1 MPKTLI
7 IGMGISAVAF
17 LQSMNLTLDDKV
29 TTTGGPELWRRVG
42 GDHQMGQ
49 PAPLLRGNLLSGP
62 RNFDAPPIPG
72 QNFMLAKDFAQLLE
86 KHLHEKSQVGL
97 PGEWVENIAPTGSG
111 GYSVT
116 IRRGSVSSHPVFD
129 NVIIAVGPG
138 PARPLMAGD
147 DGKLAV
153 DVQSMGGHVIG
164 GTEFMSPTW
173 TMPGKGGAGIV
184 AVYGGSATAAWAV
197 ELAILRRMHV
207 TLWFTRSGEGKD
219 AWNVEKRFSEAFPP
233 GERNTGVERET
244 KDVRK
249 VLKLKDVRFHKL
261 KIASSF
267 VMLELLD
274 ERGMTVLHP
283 VDLLVY
289 ALGSA
294 HAANAGLQ
302 QMLAK
307 ELLSSLVPFYDRNFA
322 ISSKP
327 ALLGVGT
334 TDRSLMI
341 VGSAMS
347 SSGGFNVDKLFDKL
361 GAEEKALIGKLA
373 PYKDI
378 SESLPPAAR
387 PTEGIA
393 MVMAGIEAL
402 NTFMPATPAPSGRE
416 RSYNPPK
423 NITAM
428 KTGSSPLERGAPN
441 PAHGQIQTHALD
453 FKWDIN
459 FNTSN
464 RTQLAAYLAQT
475 TDLTPLAAN
484 LAVALI
490 VRLRA
495 QARNPL
501 GLTNDQVN
509 FIIQRADW
517 FADAQQKY
525 NQNLDQRRK
534 DYDHRWGADWYL
546 NVLVDLMTQDPD
558 QASYWQKA
566 GIHCDPRRS

>member
-17 LQSMNLTLDDKV
+17 LQSMNRTGDDHV
-29 TTTGGPELWRRVG
+29 TTAGGPELWQRVG
-42 GDHQMGQ
+42 GDHKMGQ
-49 PAPLLRGNLLSGP
+49 PTPLLTGNLLSGP
-62 RNFDAPPIPG
+62 RKFDAPPVPG
-72 QNFMLAKDFAQLLE
+72 QNFMLARDFARLLDE
-86 KHLHEKSQVGL
+86 HLRAKSQVSL
-97 PGEWVENIAPTGSG
+97 PGDWVENIARAGSE
-111 GYSVT
+111 GYL
-116 IRRGSVSSHPVFD
+116 VSIKQGKSSAHHQFD
-129 NVIIAVGPG
+129 KVIIAVGPG

-274 ERGMTVLHP
+274 EHGTTVLHP

-294 HAANAGLQ
+294 HAADAGLR

-307 ELLSSLVPFYDRNFA
+307 DIQDNLVPFYDRNFA

-327 ALLGVGT
+327 ALLGVGMA
-334 TDRSLMI
+334 DRSLMI

-347 SSGGFNVDKLFDKL
+347 SSGGFNLDKLFGKL
-361 GAEEKALIGKLA
+361 DGEEQALIRKLA
-373 PYKDI
+373 PYRDI

-402 NTFMPATPAPSGRE
+402 NTFMPATPAPGGRQP
-416 RSYNPPK
+416 SYNPPK

-428 KTGSSPLERGAPN
+428 KTGPSQLDRGAPN
-441 PAHGQIQTHALD
+441 PAHGQPQTHALD

-501 GLTNDQVN
+501 GLTNGQVN

-525 NQNLDQRRK
+525 NQNIDQRRK
-534 DYDHRWGADWYL
+534 EYDHRWGADWYL
-546 NVLVDLMTQDPD
+546 NVLVDLMTQDPN
-558 QASYWQKA
+558 QVSYWQKE
-566 GIHCDPRRS
+566 GIHCDKPR